1 MLLPKI
7 KLSDIRDNFSYYE
20 CKAENEKYNGSF
32 IEIKKNEKEISVK
45 VDLFSRIPFY
55 YYINKKNMYGNSS
68 FIELIIEL
76 KNNNISLSLD
86 YVSIASFLKNNCF
99 TENSTYF
106 KEVLRV
112 PPGSKINFNCNNGL
126 TTIEQYYKYEP
137 ETLKEDNIDIIA
149 NNYVKI
155 LKSNFQNYLDQNNFE
170 NVGISLTGGFDSRMI
185 LSLLDDIKIKPTAFH
200 YGHKDSNDFKI
211 SKKICKEYDL
221 NNSIIEWRDLSYFKN
236 KANLILHES
245 DFMLPLHHSHM
256 HQSIFEQKKKVD
268 TIFYG
273 HFMDMQMQGHFYNEK
288 FENNTDQVDVSS
300 SLKEM
305 WCGKESA
312 FSVLNMKTFKKIFS
326 EDVVEN
332 YELNINNM
340 LDKYSYLKSDK
351 QYEISYL
358 LNHGTRRAIAQCQL
372 GSKHLDYYIPALQK
386 NIFEFVWSLDTKIKK
401 KRNLQKIIFKKF
413 FEKNTNLDF
422 VLDNYKILNLKNEN
436 LFNKNISKLIGLLKH
451 PKINILKPYFDF
463 WGKEYYKFDNYKN
476 WMIEKILENESLFD
490 NKFIDKSF
498 FLLLKK
504 NQANFPFAFIST
516 LFTISQF
523 LVFFKKIN

>member
-256 HQSIFEQKKKVD
+256 HQSIFEQKKK
-268 TIFYG
+268 
-273 HFMDMQMQGHFYNEK
+273 
-288 FENNTDQVDVSS
+288 
-300 SLKEM
+300 
-305 WCGKESA
+305 
-312 FSVLNMKTFKKIFS
+312 
-326 EDVVEN
+326 
-332 YELNINNM
+332 
-340 LDKYSYLKSDK
+340 
-351 QYEISYL
+351 
-358 LNHGTRRAIAQCQL
+358 
-372 GSKHLDYYIPALQK
+372 
-386 NIFEFVWSLDTKIKK
+386 
-401 KRNLQKIIFKKF
+401 
-413 FEKNTNLDF
+413 
-422 VLDNYKILNLKNEN
+422 
-436 LFNKNISKLIGLLKH
+436 
-451 PKINILKPYFDF
+451 
-463 WGKEYYKFDNYKN
+463 
-476 WMIEKILENESLFD
+476 
-490 NKFIDKSF
+490 
-498 FLLLKK
+498 
-504 NQANFPFAFIST
+504 
-516 LFTISQF
+516 
-523 LVFFKKIN
+523 